1 MDSASVLDMLLIP
14 PKSLNQSMRPLVYR
28 LESSIFLCGQRRQN
42 KTLSKNFDDCTH
54 HNPYKIVTGAVFFL
68 CVCVDEGWGVGWGM
82 IEQIRRNS
90 DKFKIFFKSLV
101 VYDLDTCF
109 FLYRFFNLKKS

>member
-42 KTLSKNFDDCTH
+42 KTLSKNFDD
-54 HNPYKIVTGAVFFL
+54 NYKIVTGAVFFL
-68 CVCVDEGWGVGWGM
+68 CVCVWMGVGGGV
-82 IEQIRRNS
+82 R
-90 DKFKIFFKSLV
+90 D
-101 VYDLDTCF
+101 D
-109 FLYRFFNLKKS
+109 

>member
-54 HNPYKIVTGAVFFL
+54 HNPYKIVTGAVFFSL
-68 CVCVDEGWGVGWGM
+68 CVCGWGVGGGVG
-82 IEQIRRNS
+82 
-90 DKFKIFFKSLV
+90 D
-101 VYDLDTCF
+101 D
-109 FLYRFFNLKKS
+109 

>member
-68 CVCVDEGWGVGWGM
+68 CVYVDGGWGVGWGM

-90 DKFKIFFKSLV
+90 DKFKIFS
-101 VYDLDTCF
+101 
-109 FLYRFFNLKKS
+109 NH

>member
-54 HNPYKIVTGAVFFL
+54 HNPYKIVTGAVFFF
-68 CVCVDEGWGVGWGM
+68 VCMWMGGGGWGGG
-82 IEQIRRNS
+82 
-90 DKFKIFFKSLV
+90 
-101 VYDLDTCF
+101 
-109 FLYRFFNLKKS
+109 